1 MINREAHFYK
11 KYIEANQATM
21 EYTDNILENKRGDYG
36 KKKEEKWKDTAQKKL
51 GYKSRCL
58 LKKNGKVVGRYSKR
72 IKTKIFSIIKA
83 TTFSECELKVVYDP
97 IRDAYNSGTF
107 FNKKDAIQALR
118 DWTEKELLDFVE
130 ESNWGRAV
138 RN

>member
-1 MINREAHFYK
+1 MEK
-11 KYIEANQATM
+11 KGGEM
-21 EYTDNILENKRGDYG
+21 KRYSP
-36 KKKEEKWKDTAQKKL
+36 KKVRLQI
-51 GYKSRCL
+51 SVSF
-58 LKKNGKVVGRYSKR
+58 KKNGKVVGRYSKR

-97 IRDAYNSGTF
+97 IRDVYNSGTF